1 MNTISLSKIAK
12 VFSTRQTARQLFEKI
27 IEDKIDALD
36 FKDVEIVSRS
46 FANELINLEKENDF
60 ELKKINMNKDV
71 SFMFEYADKKVDSN
85 MLKRTKH
92 RTVSLNKLLA

>member
-12 VFSTRQTARQLFEKI
+12 VFLTRQTARQLFEKI
-27 IEDKIDALD
+27 IEDKIDALN
-36 FKDVEIVSRS
+36 FKDVESVSRP

-60 ELKKINMNKDV
+60 ELKKINMNKYV

-85 MLKRTKH
+85 MLKRTKY
-92 RTVSLNKLLA
+92 RTISLNKLMA